1 MMKPRP
7 ILPPTETGMALPL
20 PIRVELAPGEH
31 ITWYADGWIRKVFP
45 NGNVEEWAPLMS
57 VSYPY
62 MHQTVMP
69 SGTLHTSYHT
79 TDDEPTVTVGKFI
92 QYHMVEVNDV
102 EMMHWDN
109 ECNCFAEEEYDDDAE
124 EGSESDEDDEDD
136 ANNARIY
143 QSRCEAVGF
152 HVGDGDCPVCGPE
165 ISESGD
171 GYKYVDEQTEYGV

>member
-7 ILPPTETGMALPL
+7 ILPTTETGMALPL
-20 PIRVELAPGEH
+20 PVRVELAPGEH

-45 NGNVEEWAPLMS
+45 NGNVEEWAPLMA

-109 ECNCFAEEEYDDDAE
+109 ECNCFAEEEHDDDEEDAE
-124 EGSESDEDDEDD
+124 EESDDDEDDD

-143 QSRCEAVGF
+143 ASRCEVIGK

-165 ISESGD
+165 IED
-171 GYKYVDEQTEYGV
+171 GYSRYRGEEEDYDY

>member
-1 MMKPRP
+1 MKPRP

-20 PIRVELAPGEH
+20 PVRVELAPGEH

-45 NGNVEEWAPLMS
+45 NGNVEEWSPLMA

-102 EMMHWDN
+102 EMLHWDN
-109 ECNCFAEEEYDDDAE
+109 DCNCFVEEERDDEDE
-124 EGSESDEDDEDD
+124 EDSYESDEEDD

-143 QSRCEAVGF
+143 SSRCEAIGR
-152 HVGDGDCPVCGPE
+152 HVHDGDCPVCAPE
-165 ISESGD
+165 I
-171 GYKYVDEQTEYGV
+171 DEIDKEYGKYQPEEEDMYS